1 MLECVQWST
10 SLVNQYLFANFS
22 TMNMLHIYEFYSQ
35 LFDGG
40 VGGREGGG
48 VPSWADNRKLPMTCL
63 YYSGWLDKWRTELVE
78 NIVNSVHDLNYG
90 WD

>member
-10 SLVNQYLFANFS
+10 SLVYQYLFANFS

-48 VPSWADNRKLPMTCL
+48 FPAGPIIGNCHDKFDSPVKQICL
-63 YYSGWLDKWRTELVE
+63 M
-78 NIVNSVHDLNYG
+78 
-90 WD
+90 

>member
-40 VGGREGGG
+40 V
-48 VPSWADNRKLPMTCL
+48 PSRANNRKLQRSDKL
-63 YYSGWLDKWRTELVE
+63 ILNISLDLPEMSESVFF
-78 NIVNSVHDLNYG
+78 IV
-90 WD
+90 